1 MLENDKILKVF
12 QGEDEP
18 VPGLIVRCEVM
29 PSIQGKIL
37 FPLAF
42 ASRTEISTLPLCSPN
57 INLPILEV
65 ITYRP
70 KIFL

>member
-1 MLENDKILKVF
+1 MLENDRILKVF
-12 QGEDEP
+12 QGDDEL
-18 VPGLIVRCEVM
+18 VPGLIVRCEVIL
-29 PSIQGKIL
+29 STQGKIL

-42 ASRTEISTLPLCSPN
+42 ASRTEVSTLPLCSPN
-57 INLPILEV
+57 IILPILEV